1 MSEFDGVF
9 VSRGDIARLTGV
21 KRPAVTN
28 WERRHADFPQPLG
41 ATPDRPAD
49 IEVFSAAEI
58 LDWLDGRTINAKG
71 RRSEEPEGTTYGDRF
86 RSALGVT
93 RTGALL
99 KAVERLS
106 GSEAERFRGGLSHA
120 DYITVLLT
128 LVYVRGC
135 LPEEWQGILTEAG
148 RYQFPHSG
156 ELLVRRLASA
166 VRRGLGPAHEDLILA
181 LSHNLGD
188 SRVNETIRLLDD
200 TGPVDGVE
208 HVQAF
213 EALLIRYSEL
223 MGRRAGDFFTPRA
236 AVDVLTK
243 LVADGSHDVR
253 TVHDPFVRA
262 GELLSAACD
271 AVANTQGGP
280 LDASGAGVGEH
291 PLALAGMNLAL
302 HGVPE
307 ARLRP
312 GGTVPSAGDSH
323 GHEGFDR
330 IVTNPPFNMRLERPV
345 QYGHW
350 RYGPPPQHNANF
362 DWLQYVVTQLR
373 PDGRAAVLMPD
384 IAAFSANPSER
395 KIRAAM
401 VEDGAVEALVALP
414 DQLFTTTGISVTIWL
429 LRRPT
434 GVCDEVL
441 FIDARHLGAL
451 VSRVQRE
458 LAPHET
464 NHIVEDYRSWAAA
477 RAGGAAFSGTEGL
490 SSAVSIEKIREQD
503 YTLSPAFHVPS
514 SVPSGTRSV
523 EPADLAALVGRLKQL
538 HARAREADGEV
549 EELLGGYGL

>member
-1 MSEFDGVF
+1 M
-9 VSRGDIARLTGV
+9 
-21 KRPAVTN
+21 
-28 WERRHADFPQPLG
+28 
-41 ATPDRPAD
+41 
-49 IEVFSAAEI
+49 
-58 LDWLDGRTINAKG
+58 
-71 RRSEEPEGTTYGDRF
+71 
-86 RSALGVT
+86 
-93 RTGALL
+93 
-99 KAVERLS
+99 
-106 GSEAERFRGGLSHA
+106 
-120 DYITVLLT
+120 LLT